1 MLNKVVHSYVKERIT
16 YMKSLLI
23 GTLTLALG
31 APAFAGTPS
40 VSTAASE
47 KFGSDVPLNYTAV
60 AGARGGRAVVAP
72 GGNRSRYARGAYG
85 YPGPY
90 FGGYYPGRYGYRY
103 GYRYPYYGYGGYYGG
118 YYGYPYATALA
129 FGVGLPLAYSAGYY
143 AATPGYATYQQPV
156 YQGQIV
162 AETAPGRI
170 APSTGGTAARS
181 VQAAL
186 QNRGY
191 YNGPIDGQFGP
202 ESQAAVARF
211 QQANGLKVTGL
222 INSSTLRALNLK

>member
-1 MLNKVVHSYVKERIT
+1 
-16 YMKSLLI
+16 MKSLLI
-23 GTLTLALG
+23 GTLFLALA

-47 KFGSDVPLNYTAV
+47 KFGSSVQVTYTAV
-60 AGARGGRAVVAP
+60 AGARGRVAVAP
-72 GGNRSRYARGAYG
+72 GAYRGRYGRGYYG
-85 YPGPY
+85 YRGPY
-90 FGGYYPGRYGYRY
+90 RAGYYPGRYGYRY
-103 GYRYPYYGYGGYYGG
+103 GYGYRYPYWGG
-118 YYGYPYATALA
+118 YYGYPYAAVFA

-143 AATPGYATYQQPV
+143 AAAPGYAAYQQPV

-170 APSTGGTAARS
+170 APSTGGAAARS

-191 YNGPIDGQFGP
+191 YNGQIDGVFGP
-202 ESQAAVARF
+202 DSQAAIARF
-211 QQANGLKVTGL
+211 QQANGLAVTGL
-222 INSSTLRALNLK
+222 INSPTLKALNLK

>member
-1 MLNKVVHSYVKERIT
+1 
-16 YMKSLLI
+16 MKSFLI
-23 GTLTLALG
+23 STLTLALS

-40 VSTAASE
+40 VSTAASG
-47 KFGSDVPLNYTAV
+47 KFGSTVQLNYTAV

-72 GGNRSRYARGAYG
+72 GAYGGRYARGAYG
-85 YPGPY
+85 YCGPY
-90 FGGYYPGRYGYRY
+90 RGGYYPGRYGYRY
-103 GYRYPYYGYGGYYGG
+103 GYRYPYYGGYYGG

-129 FGVGLPLAYSAGYY
+129 FGVGLPIAYSAGYY
-143 AATPGYATYQQPV
+143 AAAPGYAAYQQPV

-191 YNGPIDGQFGP
+191 YNGPIDGEFGP
-202 ESQAAVARF
+202 ESQAAIARF

-222 INSSTLRALNLK
+222 INSSTLKALNLK

>member
-1 MLNKVVHSYVKERIT
+1 
-16 YMKSLLI
+16 MKSFLI
-23 GTLTLALG
+23 GTLTLALS
-31 APAFAGTPS
+31 APAFAGTS
-40 VSTAASE
+40 SFSTVACE
-47 KFGSDVPLNYTAV
+47 KFGSTVPLNYTAV

-72 GGNRSRYARGAYG
+72 GAYRGRYARGAYG
-85 YPGPY
+85 YCGPY
-90 FGGYYPGRYGYRY
+90 RGGSYPGRYGYRY
-103 GYRYPYYGYGGYYGG
+103 GYGYRYPYYGG

-143 AATPGYATYQQPV
+143 AAAPGYAAYQQPV

-162 AETAPGRI
+162 AETAPGRL
-170 APSTGGTAARS
+170 APSTSGTAARS

-191 YNGPIDGQFGP
+191 YNGPIDGEFGP

-222 INSSTLRALNLK
+222 INSSTLKALNLK

>member
-1 MLNKVVHSYVKERIT
+1 
-16 YMKSLLI
+16 MKSLLI
-23 GTLTLALG
+23 GTLSLALA
-31 APAFAGTPS
+31 APAFAGAPS
-40 VSTAASE
+40 ASTAASE
-47 KFGSDVPLNYTAV
+47 KFGSSVQLNYTAV
-60 AGARGGRAVVAP
+60 AGVRGGRAVVAP
-72 GGNRSRYARGAYG
+72 GAYRGRYARGAYG
-85 YPGPY
+85 YRGPY
-90 FGGYYPGRYGYRY
+90 RGGYYPGRYGYRY
-103 GYRYPYYGYGGYYGG
+103 GYGYRYPYWGG
-118 YYGYPYATALA
+118 YYGYPYAAAFA

-143 AATPGYATYQQPV
+143 ASAPGFAAYQQPV

-191 YNGPIDGQFGP
+191 YTGPIDGEFGP
-202 ESQAAVARF
+202 ESQAGIARF